1 MTPFKRRTLL
11 AAALTLPAAVLPR
24 KPALAEGGLPGLDQ
38 LRAGPPAAVP
48 DLRFTGADGAEHGL
62 ADYAGRG
69 VVLNLWATWCVPCV
83 AEMAALDELAR
94 RAPDGIAVLA
104 LSSDRGGAAAV
115 QRFYGERGIRTL
127 PVLLDP
133 RGAAARALGARGIP
147 TTVLI
152 DRAGQ
157 ERARVEGAAD
167 WGAPSSVEA
176 IRKLLGA
183 QPPARDLDHT

>member
-1 MTPFKRRTLL
+1 MTSFKRRTLL
-11 AAALTLPAAVLPR
+11 AAALTLPAVVLPR
-24 KPALAEGGLPGLDQ
+24 KPALAEGGLPGLDR
-38 LRAGPPAAVP
+38 LHAGPPVAVP

-104 LSSDRGGAAAV
+104 LSSDRGGAAAA
-115 QRFYGERGIRTL
+115 QRFYGEHGIRTL

-167 WGAPSSVEA
+167 WGAPGSVEA